1 MIEDPPKTGFNPATA
16 FSLIINPE
24 YRNYFRK
31 VDENYYYWDKVKY
44 NAPKG
49 INPKDFWAAIKLS
62 RMSSVL
68 SFGKYI
74 FKYKIN
80 DFMQKYL
87 HDFDMNFGGTLSSDN
102 LITEKTKGCAAAHPF

>member
-1 MIEDPPKTGFNPATA
+1 MIEDPPKSDFNPDAA
-16 FSLIINPE
+16 VSLIINSE
-24 YRNYFRK
+24 YRSYFRK

-44 NAPKG
+44 NSPEG

-62 RMSSVL
+62 RMSSVV

-80 DFMQKYL
+80 DYMQKYL

-102 LITEKTKGCAAAHPF
+102 LISKKTKHYY